1 MGKVNG
7 GSIRHAVSKAGSA
20 GQTVGTLSGGAD
32 VTDVKVALEADMKLA
47 ATYMSWQDA
56 NGNAV
61 VATEGGKGTP
71 WRIYDGHTTPLLTGL
86 MKGTKRLA
94 KVYDGNVFATTDPHI
109 TLVNTGKDVGTYDAY
124 SDQLGYDLIGG
135 ATITQRTLTMSGVAA
150 QSKTYDGTTAADA
163 AQFHATL
170 NNVVAGEESLV
181 SATATGAA
189 YNSKDVASANAVSYT
204 FALRG
209 TGAGNYRLSTD
220 TLTGTGTI
228 THSTLTL
235 TADARSI
242 VQGEA
247 MPSFTGC
254 ADGFAVGENPSVLG
268 ADGIE
273 FGTTVTSS
281 DTPGSYDITG
291 RIGGMSDGVAGNYR
305 IRQATGNATA
315 FTIHAAAVP
324 GGILTALV
332 QDAAPRFDMGFEGRV
347 YLYGMPRPIPVEILG
362 FYRFAPA
369 RDLLIEG
376 LRLD

>member
-135 ATITQRTLTMSGVAA
+135 ATITQRTLTMSGRGIQQQGCRVGKCGQLHVRTARYGRGELSSEHRYAHRHGHDHA
-150 QSKTYDGTTAADA
+150 QHPHVDRRRTE
-163 AQFHATL
+163 HC
-170 NNVVAGEESLV
+170 AGRGYALLY
-181 SATATGAA
+181 GGCGR
-189 YNSKDVASANAVSYT
+189 
-204 FALRG
+204 LRG
-209 TGAGNYRLSTD
+209 R
-220 TLTGTGTI
+220 
-228 THSTLTL
+228 
-235 TADARSI
+235 R
-242 VQGEA
+242 E
-247 MPSFTGC
+247 
-254 ADGFAVGENPSVLG
+254 SV
-268 ADGIE
+268 
-273 FGTTVTSS
+273 
-281 DTPGSYDITG
+281 
-291 RIGGMSDGVAGNYR
+291 R
-305 IRQATGNATA
+305 IRCGW
-315 FTIHAAAVP
+315 H
-324 GGILTALV
+324 
-332 QDAAPRFDMGFEGRV
+332 
-347 YLYGMPRPIPVEILG
+347 
-362 FYRFAPA
+362 
-369 RDLLIEG
+369 
-376 LRLD
+376 